1 MISGGL
7 EFKPVDAID
16 TDKNSQFNT
25 TELNRGLDGTA
36 PTVGTTQVTFEG
48 EVYDWQDIKKAA
60 EEAAKAQQN
69 SGSMKAGDNFDPK
82 EFKIQLLK
90 LLTPKIQTKATEV
103 EDLKRKIQALQANI
117 ASTTNA
123 ADKRALETQLATARS
138 DVADKQTALQKLLNQ
153 ARPAGSLDASL
164 KSRADQAMRSP
175 PNTTGT
181 GTGHFSASIAPG
193 ATTGGGAG
201 PTGGAPNTGSP
212 YRAMGAGPSGADLFS
227 GMNAAPSTASFLS
240 AMHMDNYL
248 SDGFEGA
255 LRSRAEGQKLM
266 MLFFYFARMA
276 ESGDL
281 GAMYQFI
288 KFITYIISK
297 DKARQNIQISTKLI
311 QLQEASRK
319 ATEALMKAPTDD
331 QSAFAKVMQE
341 TRGQEAAISTSQ
353 KLLADMLQEFA
364 HVVETLTNSVK
375 NLLNAWGRV
384 QRTAS
389 SR

>member
-1 MISGGL
+1 
-7 EFKPVDAID
+7 
-16 TDKNSQFNT
+16 
-25 TELNRGLDGTA
+25 
-36 PTVGTTQVTFEG
+36 
-48 EVYDWQDIKKAA
+48 
-60 EEAAKAQQN
+60 
-69 SGSMKAGDNFDPK
+69 
-82 EFKIQLLK
+82 
-90 LLTPKIQTKATEV
+90 
-103 EDLKRKIQALQANI
+103 
-117 ASTTNA
+117 
-123 ADKRALETQLATARS
+123 
-138 DVADKQTALQKLLNQ
+138 
-153 ARPAGSLDASL
+153 
-164 KSRADQAMRSP
+164 
-175 PNTTGT
+175 
-181 GTGHFSASIAPG
+181 
-193 ATTGGGAG
+193 
-201 PTGGAPNTGSP
+201 
-212 YRAMGAGPSGADLFS
+212 
-227 GMNAAPSTASFLS
+227 
-240 AMHMDNYL
+240 MDNYL

-375 NLLNAWGRV
+375 NLLDAWGRV